1 MLAITPNILAKF
13 LNFCSKYVF
22 ILSLFLFSIAAILII
37 LLENDYYQGISFKI
51 MFVHVPT
58 AWLSLLI
65 FFTMGVSSIIGLVFK
80 SPTSFTIS
88 RALSPIGLIMSIIV
102 LITGSIWGNL
112 TWGTYWVWDAR
123 LTSMLILA
131 FIYLGHILLLNSFDH
146 FQKSDFAAS
155 ILAIIGLVNLP
166 IVKFSVDWWTTLH
179 QGASV
184 FKVGGPSMTND
195 YLITLLLC
203 FAALFSLCFYWFS
216 NIFYI
221 ITENRRIERIKL
233 LNQWVLWNLSYYVMD
248 FLE

>member
-22 ILSLFLFSIAAILII
+22 ILSLFLFSISAILII

-233 LNQWVLWNLSYYVMD
+233 LNQ
-248 FLE
+248 

>member
-1 MLAITPNILAKF
+1 MLAITPNILLKF

-233 LNQWVLWNLSYYVMD
+233 LNQ
-248 FLE
+248 

>member
-13 LNFCSKYVF
+13 LNFCSQYVF

-233 LNQWVLWNLSYYVMD
+233 LNQ
-248 FLE
+248 

>member
-22 ILSLFLFSIAAILII
+22 ILSSFLFSIAAILII

-233 LNQWVLWNLSYYVMD
+233 LNQ
-248 FLE
+248 

>member
-22 ILSLFLFSIAAILII
+22 ILSLFLFSISAILII

-58 AWLSLLI
+58 AWLSLII

-233 LNQWVLWNLSYYVMD
+233 LNQ
-248 FLE
+248 

>member
-221 ITENRRIERIKL
+221 ITENRRIERFKL
-233 LNQWVLWNLSYYVMD
+233 LNQ
-248 FLE
+248 

>member
-102 LITGSIWGNL
+102 LVTGSIWGNL

-184 FKVGGPSMTND
+184 FKVGGPIMTND

-233 LNQWVLWNLSYYVMD
+233 LNQ
-248 FLE
+248 

>member
-1 MLAITPNILAKF
+1 MLAITPNILSKF

-22 ILSLFLFSIAAILII
+22 ILSLFLFSISAILII

-58 AWLSLLI
+58 AWLSLII

-233 LNQWVLWNLSYYVMD
+233 LNQ
-248 FLE
+248 

>member
-1 MLAITPNILAKF
+1 MFAITPNILSKF

-22 ILSLFLFSIAAILII
+22 ILSVFLFSVSTILII
-37 LLENDYYQGISFKI
+37 LLENDYYQGVSFKI

-65 FFTMGVSSIIGLVFK
+65 FLTMGVSSIIGLVFK

-88 RALSPIGLIMSIIV
+88 RALSPIGLLMSVIV

-131 FIYLGHILLLNSFDH
+131 FIYLGHMLLLNSFDH

-184 FKVGGPSMTND
+184 FKEGGPSMTND

-203 FAALFSLCFYWFS
+203 FAALFTLCFYWFS

-233 LNQWVLWNLSYYVMD
+233 LNQ
-248 FLE
+248 

>member
-131 FIYLGHILLLNSFDH
+131 FIYFGHILLLNSFDH

-233 LNQWVLWNLSYYVMD
+233 LNQ
-248 FLE
+248 